1 MGGDSIIYGIGP
13 DFPHLSPYGLYQIS
27 SAGGAGTEL
36 GPIDGFS
43 GVSAM
48 AIAPNGMLYA
58 SGQNFLMT
66 EEELLTLNPAT
77 GAPTLTILT
86 GVPIELTANA
96 YAFSPGGIL
105 YAIYGNQSLFTINTS
120 TGAATL
126 VGSGVAG
133 SISNEAL
140 SFSNNGTLYLSNGTN
155 LYTVNPNTAATSLV
169 APLDFDSS
177 FGLSGA
183 PTLMSMSFDPT
194 DGTLYTSVVG
204 NGSSSLGT
212 INISTGEVTKIGPTV
227 SGLGP
232 LAIEATPE
240 PSSGLLFPA
249 GLLALVIWRR
259 RVLRSAAR
267 I

>member
-13 DFPHLSPYGLYQIS
+13 DLSPYALYQIS
-27 SAGGAGTEL
+27 SASGAGTEL
-36 GPIDGFS
+36 GPIDGFP

-66 EEELLTLNPAT
+66 QEDLLTLNPAT
-77 GAPTLTILT
+77 GAPTLAETLT

-96 YAFSPGGIL
+96 YAFSPGGTL
-105 YAIYGNQSLFTINTS
+105 YAIYGNQSLFTIDTS

-126 VGSGVAG
+126 VGSILAG
-133 SISNEAL
+133 SPISNEAL
-140 SFSNNGTLYLSNGTN
+140 SFSNSGTLYLSNGTD
-155 LYTVNPNTAATSLV
+155 LYTVNPSTAAVSLV
-169 APLDFDSS
+169 TSLDFDSS
-177 FGLSGA
+177 FGLSAA
-183 PTLMSMSFDPT
+183 PILMSMSFDPT

-212 INISTGEVTKIGPTV
+212 INVTTGEVIRVGSTV

-232 LAIEATPE
+232 MAIEATPE
-240 PSSGLLFPA
+240 PSPELLMPA
-249 GLLALVIWRR
+249 GLLALAVRR
-259 RVLRSAAR
+259 RRALRSPVR